1 MRNLW
6 ILGDSYASLY
16 LGTDTYLNKI
26 AENLDL
32 LPRLPGGLGGS
43 SLPYMF
49 AEQWPKIKPQLQPN
63 DLLLIAVTGP
73 HRTWFFHAYP
83 NISTLGSINPST
95 VRHAAQ
101 TDATAAEG
109 IGMLTQEQ
117 IAAFNHYYVY
127 LHRDQLHLEW
137 LRSWFEDV
145 NATCCQLCIKA
156 VVLDCFDDGMVDQFA
171 VDSTMRVKTDHLPAI
186 IRGNQ
191 CLQYV
196 TKLEYANSRTQ
207 DYINRNPDPR
217 MNHLSKIN
225 HTILAEKI
233 THSVTN
239 DVPLDLTSGWASRH
253 IDSSKFASEE
263 YLKTVFAWPLCYKL
277 NPNDF

>member
-1 MRNLW
+1 MSKLW

-26 AENLDL
+26 AVDLKL
-32 LPRLPGGLGGS
+32 LPQLPGGHGGS

-83 NISTLGSINPST
+83 NISTLGSINPNT
-95 VRHAAQ
+95 VRHVAQ
-101 TDATAAEG
+101 TVAPADEG
-109 IGMLTQEQ
+109 IGILTQDQ

-145 NATCCQLCIKA
+145 NATCCQLGIKA
-156 VVLDCFDDGMVDQFA
+156 VVLDCFGPKQVDSLH
-171 VDSTMRVKTDHLPAI
+171 VDSTMQVKTDHLPAI

-191 CLQYV
+191 CLHHV
-196 TKLEYANSRTQ
+196 TKLEYADSRTQ
-207 DYINRNPDPR
+207 DYIDRNLDPR
-217 MNHLSKIN
+217 MNHLSKLN
-225 HTILAEKI
+225 HAILAKKI
-233 THSVTN
+233 TNSVKN
-239 DVPLDLTSGWASRH
+239 NVPLDLTSGWASRH
-253 IDSSKFASEE
+253 IASSQFASEE
-263 YLKTVFAWPLCYKL
+263 YLKTVFAWPLCHKL